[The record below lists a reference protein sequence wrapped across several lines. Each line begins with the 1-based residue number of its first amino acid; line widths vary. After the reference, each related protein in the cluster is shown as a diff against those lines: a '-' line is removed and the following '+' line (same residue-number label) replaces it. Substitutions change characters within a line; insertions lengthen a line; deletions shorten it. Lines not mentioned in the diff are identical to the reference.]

1 MSMILFDLTI
11 EQKIEILMFL
21 LIMIAILG
29 ILHLV
34 KIKYQEKIER
44 CNNKIIKAFFK
55 EF

>member
-11 EQKIEILMFL
+11 EQKIKILTLL
-21 LIMIAILG
+21 LIMIVVLG

-44 CNNKIIKAFFK
+44 GNNKIVKAFFK